1 MKILLTAGLLLS
13 TTLYATEE
21 APSESKIVMD
31 RVHESFVKIIP
42 YVYSEEKLSA
52 LADKK
57 NDAEKE
63 AVIHTLNDI
72 SNFFKS
78 AKHVDTFQRPGFR
91 PSLQTIETHMQ
102 DTILSVK
109 NNNSAY
115 AGKRLKAMTA
125 ICLSCHSQLSSNEFA
140 KDVPEASKNL
150 FSRPYDYA
158 NYLLLLRRF
167 EEATKQY
174 EISLEQNLKEQ
185 ITPQSQEEIST
196 ALKRLLSI
204 HTKMNIDL
212 KSAIEF
218 VEKYKKKSNLPK
230 VAHDNLLMWE
240 KSLQKWKSFNL
251 KGNYKLVDKF
261 IKTNLKPLDEKKDE
275 VLEGK
280 HDVTLLIS
288 SGFLARHLNERP
300 DSKLTPEILYW
311 LAVAEKRLGTSY
323 LFSLGDLYLKECIQ
337 RYPKTAYAKKCY
349 QEYEDNTVFGYS
361 GSAGTD
367 IPEDEKQELKRL
379 KGLLK

>member
-1 MKILLTAGLLLS
+1 MKILLIASLLVS
-13 TTLYATEE
+13 TSLYANEN

-42 YVYSEEKLSA
+42 YVYSEEKLAA
-52 LADKK
+52 LKDKN

-78 AKHVDTFQRPGFR
+78 AKHVETFQRPGFR

-125 ICLSCHSQLSSNEFA
+125 ICLSCHSQLSTHEFA
-140 KDVPEASKNL
+140 KNVPEASKSL
-150 FSRPYDYA
+150 FSRPFDYA

-167 EEATKQY
+167 DEASKQY

-185 ITPQSQEEIST
+185 STPQSQEEISS

-204 HTKMNIDL
+204 HTKMDTNIKAAL
-212 KSAIEF
+212 EF
-218 VEKYKKKSNLPK
+218 VEKYKAKEKMPK
-230 VAHDNLLMWE
+230 IAHDNLVQWE
-240 KSLQKWKSFNL
+240 KSLQKWKSFNPNG
-251 KGNYKLVDKF
+251 KFKLVESF
-261 IKTNLKPLDEKKDE
+261 IKTNLKPLDQKKDE

-337 RYPKTAYAKKCY
+337 RYPKSAYAKKCY

-367 IPEDEKQELKRL
+367 IPDDEKQELKRL